1 MKEKILKHTFKA
13 SAPEED
19 ARLLASS
26 DVPSAAAIGVRDLA
40 FSYLGMSDD
49 DTYKVKQFF
58 KKTFTHFWGNRGLV
72 CRSHQLIVSRRI
84 SRAT

>member
-49 DTYKVKQFF
+49 DTYKVNYFF
-58 KKTFTHFWGNRGLV
+58 KKYLR
-72 CRSHQLIVSRRI
+72 LIFGGKEVWSADPI
-84 SRAT
+84 N

>member
-49 DTYKVKQFF
+49 DTYKVNFF
-58 KKTFTHFWGNRGLV
+58 
-72 CRSHQLIVSRRI
+72 
-84 SRAT
+84 